1 MTIPK
6 YKRGEFAQ
14 LVAEGESF
22 PAAAKALGIHRA
34 TVHRW
39 MTAEPEFRERVRQ
52 AREEANERQVKA
64 MEARVAAFLQAEADA
79 L

>member
-14 LVAEGESF
+14 LIAEGKSY
-22 PAAAKALGIHRA
+22 PTAAEALGIHR
-34 TVHRW
+34 TTIHRW
-39 MTAEPEFRERVRQ
+39 MKAEPEFRERVRQ
-52 AREEANERQVKA
+52 AHEEANNRRVEA

-79 L
+79 R